1 MMNKNIKLSIIL
13 PVTRIDKSVKKCID
27 TLLKQDL
34 QDWELLLINNS
45 LNNNIKFCKEYS
57 MKDSRIRVFEQQYS
71 ELGKAKNV
79 GIENAR
85 GEYISFLYSEDF
97 IDKDFYL
104 KLIEACEKY
113 DADVSCGSI
122 IRTRK
127 GIKTYKLK
135 YANEEV
141 YTNPQE
147 KIDVAHVP
155 DMSYVWN
162 KVYKTEFL
170 KRINLKFIEGMFFE
184 DVDFV
189 TKAVYFSNKIVTVP
203 DTKFHYLSNCDFS
216 FKEIKSSDKKR
227 ADSLKS
233 KEMLIEFFKEHKL
246 KTNMKN
252 LIKRKTCIIILGL
265 PIITVCE
272 WDDRKK
278 YYLFNCIPLSEI
290 MSE

>member
-45 LNNNIKFCKEYS
+45 LTNNFNFCKEYS
-57 MKDSRIRVFEQQYS
+57 MKNSRIRVFEQQYS
-71 ELGKAKNV
+71 ELGKAKNI

-85 GEYISFLYSEDF
+85 GEYISFIYSEDF

-122 IRTRK
+122 IRTSK

-189 TKAVYFSNKIVTVP
+189 TKAVYF
-203 DTKFHYLSNCDFS
+203 
-216 FKEIKSSDKKR
+216 
-227 ADSLKS
+227 
-233 KEMLIEFFKEHKL
+233 
-246 KTNMKN
+246 
-252 LIKRKTCIIILGL
+252 
-265 PIITVCE
+265 
-272 WDDRKK
+272 
-278 YYLFNCIPLSEI
+278 
-290 MSE
+290 

>member
-1 MMNKNIKLSIIL
+1 M
-13 PVTRIDKSVKKCID
+13 
-27 TLLKQDL
+27 
-34 QDWELLLINNS
+34 
-45 LNNNIKFCKEYS
+45 
-57 MKDSRIRVFEQQYS
+57 
-71 ELGKAKNV
+71 
-79 GIENAR
+79 
-85 GEYISFLYSEDF
+85 
-97 IDKDFYL
+97 

-113 DADVSCGSI
+113 NADVSCGSI
-122 IRTRK
+122 IRASK

-135 YANEEV
+135 YATEEV
-141 YTNPQE
+141 YTNLQE

-155 DMSYVWN
+155 DMSYIWN

-203 DTKFHYLSNCDFS
+203 DTKFHYLSNCDVTFN
-216 FKEIKSSDKKR
+216 EIKLSAKKR

-246 KTNMKN
+246 KTNIKN
-252 LIKRKTCIIILGL
+252 LIKRKTCVTIFGL

-278 YYLFNCIPLSEI
+278 YYLFNCILLSEI

>member
-1 MMNKNIKLSIIL
+1 
-13 PVTRIDKSVKKCID
+13 
-27 TLLKQDL
+27 
-34 QDWELLLINNS
+34 
-45 LNNNIKFCKEYS
+45 
-57 MKDSRIRVFEQQYS
+57 MKDFQIRIFEQQYS
-71 ELGKAKNV
+71 ELGKAKNI

-85 GEYISFLYSEDF
+85 GGYISFIYSEDF

-113 DADVSCGSI
+113 NADVSCGSI
-122 IRTRK
+122 IRASK

-135 YANEEV
+135 YATEEV
-141 YTNPQE
+141 YTNLQE

-155 DMSYVWN
+155 DMSYIWN

-216 FKEIKSSDKKR
+216 FKEIKSSVKKR
-227 ADSLKS
+227 ADSLKC
-233 KEMLIEFFKEHKL
+233 KEMLIEFL
-246 KTNMKN
+246 KNIN
-252 LIKRKTCIIILGL
+252 
-265 PIITVCE
+265 
-272 WDDRKK
+272 
-278 YYLFNCIPLSEI
+278 
-290 MSE
+290 